1 MIFRQFVFLFISLIY
16 ELYIHDYR
24 VILREEIYGKNVLA
38 VLIVFMIFRQFFFFI
53 SLIYKSNDFKR
64 NSNSRSERFMAV
76 FNCFFSCTFRIYNIP
91 PFFFISL
98 LQESDFERE
107 VRIYDKWVFLIILI
121 VFFKN
126 LVFRIYDI
134 SNCRL
139 YESDNLKK
147 EVRIHDKNVFNCF
160 QLLL

>member
-1 MIFRQFVFLFISLIY
+1 
-16 ELYIHDYR
+16 
-24 VILREEIYGKNVLA
+24 
-38 VLIVFMIFRQFFFFI
+38 
-53 SLIYKSNDFKR
+53 
-64 NSNSRSERFMAV
+64 MAV
-76 FNCFFSCTFRIYNIP
+76 FNCFFSCTFRINDIP

-98 LQESDFERE
+98 LYESDFERE
-107 VRIYDKWVFLIILI
+107 VRIYDKSVFLIILI